1 MKRALERHTKSLGT
15 RKEPTVDE
23 IHKVLKGGSNQVIF
37 KVLQDIEAENAD
49 TVILSQDLEEDK
61 IIKEFAIPLVED
73 LYNHCKKRANDI
85 ARAQYRNFST
95 TYEELDK
102 KIKRLDEIEEH
113 ATDKITAAEA
123 KRGTAIIKAEA
134 LALQLQSMEK
144 ELRRKDDEIVAVKQ
158 QMDDAITTLK
168 QQKEAEIT
176 ALKQQMEV
184 EISVLNQQ
192 IKELRQA
199 HEGQLHTNQM
209 LEKILTQVTSNPPR
223 ARNSSKKE

>member
-15 RKEPTVDE
+15 RKKPTVDE
-23 IHKVLKGGSNQVIF
+23 IRKVLKGGSNQLIF

-49 TVILSQDLEEDK
+49 TVILSQDPEEDK

-158 QMDDAITTLK
+158 QM
-168 QQKEAEIT
+168 
-176 ALKQQMEV
+176 EV

-199 HEGQLHTNQM
+199 HEEQLHTNQM

>member
-15 RKEPTVDE
+15 RKKPTVDE
-23 IHKVLKGGSNQVIF
+23 IRKVLKGGSNQLIF

-49 TVILSQDLEEDK
+49 TVILSQDPEEDK

-85 ARAQYRNFST
+85 ARDQYRNFST
-95 TYEELDK
+95 TY
-102 KIKRLDEIEEH
+102 EEH

-176 ALKQQMEV
+176 ALKQQKEAEITALKQQMEV

-199 HEGQLHTNQM
+199 HEEQLHTNQM